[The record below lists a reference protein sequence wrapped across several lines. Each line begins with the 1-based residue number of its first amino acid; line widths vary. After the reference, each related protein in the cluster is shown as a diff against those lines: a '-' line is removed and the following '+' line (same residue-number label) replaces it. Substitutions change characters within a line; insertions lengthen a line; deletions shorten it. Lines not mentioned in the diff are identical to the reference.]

1 MQWHML
7 YKNRGYKKRLKNL
20 ALNNTKMKVT
30 NSRRWSAFLL
40 LFWCLQTMA
49 LPVSTRSLR
58 NTAHSP
64 RPAAQLHQGLAAS
77 SLLSTTSVHQQRT
90 RRKVSDLDVST
101 GPVEYMKQLRSSLT
115 NEDGSPTMEREDDPT
130 SVWGLVD
137 KG

>member
-1 MQWHML
+1 M
-7 YKNRGYKKRLKNL
+7 
-20 ALNNTKMKVT
+20 
-30 NSRRWSAFLL
+30 FLL

-49 LPVSTRSLR
+49 LPVPTGSSR
-58 NTAHSP
+58 NIADSS
-64 RPAAQLHQGLAAS
+64 RPGAQLHQGSAA
-77 SLLSTTSVHQQRT
+77 SLLSITPVHQQRM
-90 RRKVSDLDVST
+90 RRKVADLDLSS

>member
-1 MQWHML
+1 
-7 YKNRGYKKRLKNL
+7 
-20 ALNNTKMKVT
+20 MKVSI
-30 NSRRWSAFLL
+30 SRRWSTFLL

-49 LPVSTRSLR
+49 LPVPTDNSR
-58 NTAHSP
+58 N
-64 RPAAQLHQGLAAS
+64 PAAQLHQGLAAA
-77 SLLSTTSVHQQRT
+77 SLLSTAPVHQQRL
-90 RRKVSDLDVST
+90 RRKASDHDLSS